1 MYFCHSQLVWFDFIC
16 LLWVLSSDF
25 FWESLLTR
33 LCALQMR
40 SIAAESDRAYNGGP
54 LDGNYYQHS
63 SFTPLEAGLVQEGTD
78 FAALLASV
86 KVDAQYANH
95 LDWFAVDL
103 EGEHSAMDGWI
114 LEEHSEYVVQAVH
127 RVRNFTIKR
136 YFSGSFPVKHVI
148 SRCNCQAFMPYV
160 CLNGGNTYLVGGEK
174 YPGQE
179 ISVKYLNIPKGDG
192 PSS

>member
-1 MYFCHSQLVWFDFIC
+1 
-16 LLWVLSSDF
+16 
-25 FWESLLTR
+25 
-33 LCALQMR
+33 MR

-54 LDGNYYQHS
+54 LDGDYYQHS

-136 YFSGSFPVKHVI
+136 YFSGSFPVKHVVSGCVI
-148 SRCNCQAFMPYV
+148 VKHLCHMCASMVVIHILLEERSIQ
-160 CLNGGNTYLVGGEK
+160 GK
-174 YPGQE
+174 
-179 ISVKYLNIPKGDG
+179 KYL
-192 PSS
+192 